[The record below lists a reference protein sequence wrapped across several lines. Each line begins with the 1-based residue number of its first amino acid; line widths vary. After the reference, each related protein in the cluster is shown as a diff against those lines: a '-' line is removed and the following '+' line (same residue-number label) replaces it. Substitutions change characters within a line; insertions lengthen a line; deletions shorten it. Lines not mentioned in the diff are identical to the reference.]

1 MPGNVAYMP
10 LTEGNIL
17 FITVADPAAGAE
29 WTYTVPAGILLCP
42 IAVRCT
48 FVTSAV
54 VANRYNRI
62 LFSDATPVALA
73 ATQLDLAI
81 AASQT
86 MLLHYA
92 QGLTPVNP
100 AAHGLKTAPC
110 PIIYLQAGFT
120 ISSLT
125 LAINAGDQYSQIR
138 ITARTW
144 RV

>member
-17 FITVADPAAGAE
+17 FVTVANPAAGAE
-29 WTYTVPAGILLCP
+29 WTYTIPVGILLCP

-48 FVTSAV
+48 LTASG
-54 VANRYNRI
+54 VAASRYNRI

-73 ATQLDLAI
+73 ATQIDLAVTAGLVVLI
-81 AASQT
+81 
-86 MLLHYA
+86 HYA

-100 AAHGLKTAPC
+100 AAHGLKTAGC

-125 LAINAGDQYSQIR
+125 LAIQVADQYSDIR